1 MAEEKITY
9 KYRVTLDVEITQDE
23 LIAANSGQAIESVKS
38 ILNSITAGLNEQ
50 LGAAKQSIVVPE
62 NGIVAISE

>member
-9 KYRVTLDVEITQDE
+9 KYRVTLDVAITQDE

-50 LGAAKQSIVVPE
+50 LGEVKQSIVVPE

>member
-9 KYRVTLDVEITQDE
+9 KYRVTLDVAITQDE